1 MIGANLARMTAWQQ
15 FAADAPQIAADVR
28 RRFAASRHHVLATLR
43 RDGSPR
49 VSATE
54 LHWRGDQL
62 ELWSMPG
69 SRKAL
74 DLRADGRFSV
84 HAQPGDASPADPDVK
99 LTGIAAEV
107 TDPRARRFWIE
118 QESPAGTDSHLF
130 RVDLTEVVTTAVDET
145 EQNLLIKL
153 WRPERGV
160 VVFRRY

>member
-1 MIGANLARMTAWQQ
+1 MTSWQQ
-15 FAADAPQIAADVR
+15 FAEDAPQIAADVR
-28 RRFAASRHHVLATLR
+28 RRLAASRHHVLATLR

-54 LHWRGDQL
+54 LHWRDDRL

-84 HAQPGDASPADPDVK
+84 HAQPGEASMADPDVK
-99 LTGIAAEV
+99 FSGVAVEV
-107 TDPRARRFWIE
+107 TDPDARRRWIE
-118 QESPAGTDSHLF
+118 QAGPASTESHLF
-130 RVDLTEVVTTAVDET
+130 AVDLTEVVTTAVDEDH
-145 EQNLLIKL
+145 LLIKL
-153 WRPERGV
+153 WRPTRGV